1 MHIPTKKKAEMIK
14 GFRKINSES
23 QLTSGKKLLSK
34 KSFLLWRYK
43 TFSLK
48 ALI

>member
-23 QLTSGKKLLSK
+23 QLTSGKNYYLKNLFFYSDIKLS
-34 KSFLLWRYK
+34 
-43 TFSLK
+43 
-48 ALI
+48 A

>member
-14 GFRKINSES
+14 SFRKINSES

-34 KSFLLWRYK
+34 KSFLYSDIKL
-43 TFSLK
+43 S
-48 ALI
+48 A